1 MDCIGNLGIGLG
13 LDNNFTKTNPA
24 IQKHYTNNYTSVPQI
39 NNHHY
44 MLYFNHSTKSC
55 PQN

>member
-1 MDCIGNLGIGLG
+1 MDCIGDLGIGLG

-44 MLYFNHSTKSC
+44 ML
-55 PQN
+55 